1 MYQSVDSTG
10 ETYEYAEIRDRLDL
24 AADLVAAVVIIGEF
38 LPRIGLALLHAQADA
53 ATLLVDVQHHDF
65 DFLADMHHL
74 GWIDVLVGPVHF
86 RDVHQALYALF
97 DFHEAAVVRDV
108 GDLAEQAGIRRIA
121 PRNVLPRVCTQLLQ
135 AQRHTL
141 ALAIE
146 LQNPDIDLLADF
158 DHLGRMLDALPG
170 HVGDVQQS
178 INAAKI
184 DERAIIGEVLHH
196 ALDCGALLQIVEQRR
211 ALGAVF
217 LLNDGATRY
226 HHVVALLV
234 ELDDFE
240 FERLVLQVRWIA
252 HRANIHQGARQECA
266 DVVDLDGKSAFDP
279 TGDDAD
285 DDLLLLESGFQARP
299 GSGA

>member
-24 AADLVAAVVIIGEF
+24 AADLVAAVVIVGEF

-53 ATLLVDVQHHDF
+53 ATLLV
-65 DFLADMHHL
+65 
-74 GWIDVLVGPVHF
+74 
-86 RDVHQALYALF
+86 

-299 GSGA
+299 GSGALRLLAR